1 MHKLRFL
8 KLQESKLA
16 ISCSI
21 NCLIIIIISSSSS
34 CIIIIIIITEV

>member
-8 KLQESKLA
+8 KLQELKLA

-21 NCLIIIIISSSSS
+21 NCLIIIISSSS
-34 CIIIIIIITEV
+34 CIIIIIIIITEV